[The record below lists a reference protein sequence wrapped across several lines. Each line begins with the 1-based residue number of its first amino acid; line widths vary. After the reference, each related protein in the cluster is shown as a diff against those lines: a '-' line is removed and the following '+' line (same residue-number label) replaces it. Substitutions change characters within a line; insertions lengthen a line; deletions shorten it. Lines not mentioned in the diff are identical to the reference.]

1 MPFNI
6 PIGWLKTGPS
16 ENGRAVCFDFLAVF
30 LLPVGLLTI
39 AGYLRGVFGDISSFS
54 AATLVWLCFGRYWT
68 VIQME
73 NRKAFD
79 LQPLFIPIALASLI
93 FYPLTLGLSRWD
105 PYVIG
110 YQPLVPSIML
120 ALAGIGLVYFR
131 KYLSAFF
138 LAIVLVAYLIH
149 LQESDNLWDYLLD
162 PLLAVVLWIWLL
174 KSLVAK
180 IRSYNQSFAR

>member
-1 MPFNI
+1 MLFVLI
-6 PIGWLKTGPS
+6 
-16 ENGRAVCFDFLAVF
+16 FLAVF
-30 LLPVGLLTI
+30 LLPVGSLTI
-39 AGYLRGVFGDISSFS
+39 TGYLRGVFGDISSLS

-68 VIQME
+68 AIQTE

-79 LQPLFIPIALASLI
+79 LQPLFVPLALASLI

-105 PYVIG
+105 PYSLG
-110 YQPLVPSIML
+110 YQPLVPTLML
-120 ALAGIGLVYFR
+120 VLSGIGLVYYR

-162 PLLAVVLWIWLL
+162 PVLAVVLWIWLL
-174 KSLVAK
+174 KWPVAK
-180 IRSYNQSFAR
+180 IRSSRQSFAR